1 MPLAKLLGCQVPI
14 SPLLDDWKLP
24 GSPMSCRLA
33 RVGFGLA
40 PSLSRALP
48 YHTPTGCAALWL
60 LFFRERETLTR
71 LFGGPQQHLGAAV
84 QTNVFRGGHDHRSLR
99 AGLHGTN
106 GETFKPEDAPAVGG

>member
-1 MPLAKLLGCQVPI
+1 
-14 SPLLDDWKLP
+14 
-24 GSPMSCRLA
+24 MSCRLA

-48 YHTPTGCAALWL
+48 NRTPTGCAALWL

-99 AGLHGTN
+99 AGLRGTN
-106 GETFKPEDAPAVGG
+106 GETFKPEDALAVGGQPARGCRAANRARGMHCCIHRSARG